1 MRYYKEAASQTISNY
16 LQSIIPCQTS
26 FSMLRGLSLADS
38 ITAVIVIVVVLLS
51 LITGFLNLLE
61 HTKRQKAKFFYSFL
75 VFSFGLTLF
84 YRLLVILNI
93 FDNYPGLLFIP
104 LYFTLAFG
112 PLLFL
117 YVKLRLFPDYKF
129 VLSDG
134 KHLILPVGQ
143 FLFFLYF
150 FLQPIGIKEMMGRDF
165 YSPFYGSV
173 EMLLYIFSFYFY
185 ILAAFRF
192 VKFKEN
198 HISTLLQRREI
209 IYLKILLKILLLLF
223 WFNSAYII
231 LDFVSYNFFKIN
243 LHNLRGFKRIGD
255 ISFAAMAFWI
265 IMIKILEWK
274 NKKS

>member
-1 MRYYKEAASQTISNY
+1 
-16 LQSIIPCQTS
+16 
-26 FSMLRGLSLADS
+26 MLRGLSLADS
-38 ITAVIVIVVVLLS
+38 ITAVVVIVVVLLS
-51 LITGFLNLLE
+51 LISGLLILLARTE
-61 HTKRQKAKFFYSFL
+61 RRKAKFFYSLL
-75 VFSFGLTLF
+75 VFSFGLTLL
-84 YRLLVILNI
+84 YRFFVIINI
-93 FDNYPGLLFIP
+93 FDKQPDLLFVP

-134 KHLILPVGQ
+134 KHLFLPLGQ
-143 FLFFLYF
+143 FIFFLYF
-150 FLQPIGIKEMMGRDF
+150 FLQPVEVKEMMGRDF

-192 VKFKEN
+192 VKFKEE

-265 IMIKILEWK
+265 IMIKILERK
-274 NKKS
+274 NKKP